1 MHKTFWL
8 TCHVII
14 YFSGILDR
22 CPEFAIRSSEIN
34 NLEREEDT
42 DICQVYPYDKL
53 EPYCLPETLEP
64 CSDDDSEEVIDE
76 ITRSFPVFRK
86 QMFDLTGDGKIM
98 KKVSN

>member
-1 MHKTFWL
+1 MPKTFCL
-8 TCHVII
+8 TCHVIF
-14 YFSGILDR
+14 YFRGILNR
-22 CPEFAIRSSEIN
+22 CPEFNIRSSEVN
-34 NLEREEDT
+34 DLDREEDT

-64 CSDDDSEEVIDE
+64 CSDDDSEEIDE
-76 ITRSFPVFRK
+76 ITKSFPVFRK